1 MDNEIKSA
9 EYHDAVTYTPPVLR
23 VVDDEESL
31 KLFMDE
37 NLLLVLKVLREQKA
51 MTVKDIEK
59 AFKKFEIQKS
69 DKTIYRYIAKLEK
82 TGLVV
87 QAGKRI
93 FTDEQ
98 HKMKTQTLYSR
109 TAKIFFPKKSAKME
123 LAEEDRQKKQHMTRT
138 LRVLIGNL
146 FAFKERKGS
155 EDCLANLIDR
165 IYERKSELIIELAE
179 ASIEELDDLITD
191 LSLDEINSL
200 LDKASLLAI
209 LKEKDDWH
217 EELVNCFA
225 ESS

>member
-1 MDNEIKSA
+1 MKSA

-31 KLFMDE
+31 KLFMDK
-37 NLLLVLKVLREQKA
+37 NLLLVLRVLREQKRP
-51 MTVKDIEK
+51 MTVKDIEA
-59 AFKKFEIQKS
+59 AFKKIEIEKS
-69 DKTIYRYIAKLEK
+69 DKTIYRYIARLEK
-82 TGLVV
+82 SGLVV

-109 TAKIFFPKKSAKME
+109 TAKIFFPRKSAKMK

-138 LRVLIGNL
+138 LRVLIGNI
-146 FAFKERKGS
+146 FAFEERKGS
-155 EDCLANLIDR
+155 EDCLANLIDT
-165 IYERKSELIIELAE
+165 ISKRKSELIIEMAE

-209 LKEKDDWH
+209 LNEKDDWH
-217 EELVNCFA
+217 EELANCFA